1 LLIAVKF
8 VGEEGVAMRFKRAGF
23 LTKIVILILLVY
35 MATSLLD
42 LRSKIQTVQMQRD
55 DLSRQVVD
63 QRLANQ
69 QLADAIEH
77 SDDPEMLEQVARDK
91 GYVKQG
97 EEIFIDVSN

>member
-1 LLIAVKF
+1 
-8 VGEEGVAMRFKRAGF
+8 MHFKRAGF
-23 LTKIVILILLVY
+23 LTKIVVLILLVY

-42 LRSKIQTVQMQRD
+42 LRSKIQTIQLQRD
-55 DLSRQVVD
+55 DLSKQVVD

-69 QLADAIEH
+69 QLVDAIEH